1 MESKELV
8 FRNLN
13 VSLKQKH
20 VLKNISGVAKSKEVL
35 GIFGPKGIV
44 LHVSF
49 HNFYPEFVF
58 PVKRFLV

>member
-44 LHVSF
+44 
-49 HNFYPEFVF
+49 
-58 PVKRFLV
+58 